1 MLRIVHVFDIK
12 PGVIEESF
20 VEWLDAQLDQITRR
34 FGCEKRKT
42 WMFLDGIRGNYERGN
57 PDRRPKYLN
66 EAFLAGPGPRRG
78 RLTNRIKSSPRP
90 LHRKWP
96 NYIVSWQKATAR
108 TQSGNGCFPPK
119 GTNSA
124 VAGSI
129 TSSITPS
136 CAMWKAPA
144 HGLSPTIRVAP
155 RLAAGSFHAV
165 HVFDDGAGEVAG
177 P

>member
-66 EAFLAGPGPRRG
+66 EAF
-78 RLTNRIKSSPRP
+78 
-90 LHRKWP
+90 WP
-96 NYIVSWQKATAR
+96 DQ
-108 TQSGNGCFPPK
+108 
-119 GTNSA
+119 
-124 VAGSI
+124 
-129 TSSITPS
+129 
-136 CAMWKAPA
+136 A
-144 HGLSPTIRVAP
+144 HADHFRQWLLSPEGNEFRRRWFDNVVNHTVLRFVV
-155 RLAAGSFHAV
+155 GSGSRPV
-165 HVFDDGAGEVAG
+165 TDD
-177 P
+177 